1 MANIHS
7 GVLDDGAKLQIV
19 PSTRQITVPSSVAT
33 VGTEGE
39 HRAEQLTFQCPKI
52 IDGHDVSACAS
63 HYISWTNA
71 AGESGKY
78 KIKDIWVD
86 ESMMYFHWLIK
97 KKITAVA
104 GGIVF
109 SVHFVD
115 YGENG
120 EVLYRRSTTN
130 CTALRVLPTTH
141 NDTDDENDDALLY
154 VDIDDAALEN
164 AVESAVGGVL
174 NG

>member
-1 MANIHS
+1 MAIIHD
-7 GVLDDGAKLQIV
+7 GVLDEGAKLQIV
-19 PSTRQITVPSSVAT
+19 PNTRQITVPSSVSI

-39 HRAEQLTFQCPKI
+39 HRSEQLTFQCPKI
-52 IDGHDVSACAS
+52 IDGHDVSVCAS

-71 AGESGKY
+71 AGGSGKY
-78 KIKDIWVD
+78 KIKEIWVED
-86 ESMMYFHWLIK
+86 DTMYFRWTIK
-97 KKITAVA
+97 RKITEVA

-109 SVHFVD
+109 AVHFVD

-120 EVLYRRSTTN
+120 EVIYRRSTTN

-141 NDTDDENDDALLY
+141 NDTDYDDDALLY
-154 VDIDDAALEN
+154 VDINDSELAS